1 MPRGNKG
8 RIGMRNSTHRTR
20 HNRTQRRRSGNSK
33 SRQTRKNRTRTPT
46 PRTTTPFDLESEL
59 RNQERRRTLQELSTN
74 PFGRTADLRYGINT
88 ANMSGKEIRR
98 LASRVQ
104 RKRERRIKEGKNELT
119 QQERDLREKTRNN
132 FLEEIMKLKPPMW
145 NEQAWRREA
154 EISTNPGLSSPTR
167 KNLLKEID
175 LMPIT
180 EVIIT
185 EVDDDEPVLSLANA
199 RFRRR
204 TMKSRNA
211 EGNTKRKRK
220 RKKKKHATQKRKR
233 KRKRKR
239 KKR

>member
-8 RIGMRNSTHRTR
+8 RTGMRKTTHKTPR
-20 HNRTQRRRSGNSK
+20 HSRGKSNRK
-33 SRQTRKNRTRTPT
+33 TRKNRTRTTT
-46 PRTTTPFDLESEL
+46 PRITTPFDLESEL
-59 RNQERRRTLQELSTN
+59 RNQERRETMQELPTN
-74 PFGRTADLRYGINT
+74 PFGRTANLRYGIDT
-88 ANMSGKEIRR
+88 ANVSGKEISR
-98 LASRVQ
+98 LASRLQ
-104 RKRERRIKEGKNELT
+104 KKRDRRRTKRKDELTEQERR
-119 QQERDLREKTRNN
+119 LREKTRNN
-132 FLEEIMKLKPPMW
+132 FLEEIMKLKPQMW

-185 EVDDDEPVLSLANA
+185 EVEDEEDEPSLNLSKASL
-199 RFRRR
+199 FSRRKS
-204 TMKSRNA
+204 MKSRIA
-211 EGNTKRKRK
+211 EGNKKKKRKRK
-220 RKKKKHATQKRKR
+220 RRVTKKR

>member
-1 MPRGNKG
+1 MPRGNTG

-20 HNRTQRRRSGNSK
+20 HYQTQRHRRGNSNR
-33 SRQTRKNRTRTPT
+33 RQTRKNRTRT
-46 PRTTTPFDLESEL
+46 RTTTPFDLESEL
-59 RNQERRRTLQELSTN
+59 RNREHREAMQNLSTN

-88 ANMSGKEIRR
+88 ANMSGEEISR
-98 LASRVQ
+98 LASRLEE
-104 RKRERRIKEGKNELT
+104 KRERRMRKGKDPFT

-132 FLEEIMKLKPPMW
+132 FLEEIMKLRPPMW
-145 NEQAWRREA
+145 NKEAWRREA

-167 KNLLKEID
+167 KNLLEEID
-175 LMPIT
+175 IDLEPIT
-180 EVIIT
+180 ELTIT
-185 EVDDDEPVLSLANA
+185 EVPLSLKDASL
-199 RFRRR
+199 FSRRKS
-204 TMKSRNA
+204 MKSRNA